1 MQKQLEELEK
11 SMQKHVDLY
20 KSVVN
25 GIYIHVS
32 MNIIN
37 YYNNSVAEKIK
48 VFYLLMY
55 NLVQWVGFSIVV
67 GMLLYLLKDGT
78 G

>member
-1 MQKQLEELEK
+1 MQKQ
-11 SMQKHVDLY
+11 VDLY
-20 KSVVN
+20 ESVVN

-37 YYNNSVAEKIK
+37 YYYDNSVAEKIK

-55 NLVQWVGFSIVV
+55 NLLQWVGFSIVV